1 MHLYTYV
8 RFVDEGELPAGHDI
22 MACQDGE
29 HLAVF
34 IRRDRVTERSLEEAW
49 DAAREC
55 WQQAG
60 VVFPILPRDG
70 RTGFPVRLDP
80 TERRAQ
86 LALVHSA

>member
-8 RFVDEGELPAGHDI
+8 RFVDEGDLPAGHDF
-22 MACQDGE
+22 MAYQEGE
-29 HLAVF
+29 HLAIF
-34 IRRDRVTERSLEEAW
+34 IRRDRITERLLEEAW

-60 VVFPILPRDG
+60 MVFPILPRHEG
-70 RTGFPVRLDP
+70 TGLPVPFDP